1 VTVFEKHLPIE
12 TKGGPNKR
20 MHWAKRAG
28 LAKKERRD
36 TAMLLGW
43 NFKPLLPCT
52 ITLTRMSSSAR
63 MLDDDN
69 LRGVLKAVRDGI
81 SDKLGIDDGDARIT
95 WKYDQ
100 VRCKRGDFGVFV
112 RFESL

>member
-1 VTVFEKHLPIE
+1 MTVFEKLLPIE

-20 MHWAKRAG
+20 MHWSKRAK
-28 LAKKERRD
+28 LTASERG
-36 TAMLLGW
+36 TTKLLLGW

-52 ITLTRMSSSAR
+52 ITITRLSPRLM
-63 MLDDDN
+63 DDDN
-69 LRGVLKAVRDGI
+69 VQGVLKGVRDGI
-81 SDKLGIDDGDARIT
+81 ADRLGVDDGDPRVE

-100 VRCKRGDFGVFV
+100 RKCKRGEFGVFV